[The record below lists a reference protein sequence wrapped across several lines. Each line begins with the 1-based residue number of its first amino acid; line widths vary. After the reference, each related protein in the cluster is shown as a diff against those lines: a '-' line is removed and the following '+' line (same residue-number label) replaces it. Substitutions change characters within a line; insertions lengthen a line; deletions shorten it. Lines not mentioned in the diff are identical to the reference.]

1 VAQTACDHDPVKV
14 TGKALVGAPAGAVWA
29 MLGDPG
35 VLAQA
40 IPGCQSLDVTGP
52 GRCAATV
59 AIAIAAVSG
68 TYAGDAQIRGRREPS
83 MIAAAVSAAGARGSV
98 AADVTVLLAPAGGGT
113 EVGYEIDARVSGP
126 IAAAGQLVLAAI
138 AKRLAGEFLAGLDA
152 AAAAKG
158 SSGLVAGDKA
168 RGETGPARP
177 TRPDGELVPRAGRD
191 VPAGVVSVLAG
202 TAIGVAGIVIG
213 AVLGRRGGRARRRG
227 PG

>member
-1 VAQTACDHDPVKV
+1 MRTTTCSTDDRPLAITPPFPVAFGPATRRVNRQNAARRSDVAQTACDHDPVKV

-29 MLGDPG
+29 MLADPD
-35 VLAQA
+35 VLARA

-83 MIAAAVSAAGARGSV
+83 MIAAAVSAAGARGSI

-152 AAAAKG
+152 A
-158 SSGLVAGDKA
+158 
-168 RGETGPARP
+168 
-177 TRPDGELVPRAGRD
+177 
-191 VPAGVVSVLAG
+191 
-202 TAIGVAGIVIG
+202 
-213 AVLGRRGGRARRRG
+213 
-227 PG
+227 